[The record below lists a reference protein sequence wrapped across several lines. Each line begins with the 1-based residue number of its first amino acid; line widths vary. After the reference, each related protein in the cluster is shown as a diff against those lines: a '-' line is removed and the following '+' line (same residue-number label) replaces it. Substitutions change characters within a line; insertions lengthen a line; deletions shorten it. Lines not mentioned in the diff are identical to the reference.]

1 MYTGAKIGSFIA
13 IVLFSLFGLV
23 PSLVYGGYMGLM
35 MSTVL
40 LGQVMTS
47 GIAGQLIVAGGM
59 GLGVAATLSLF
70 LVLGA
75 LMGSGIHKLY
85 GVLSGRLTSDSKGL
99 AAFVP

>member
-1 MYTGAKIGSFIA
+1 MYTGTKIGSLIA
-13 IVLFSLFGLV
+13 VVLFSLFGLV

-40 LGQVMTS
+40 LGQIMTS
-47 GIAGQLIVAGGM
+47 GVAGQLIVAGGM
-59 GLGVAATLSLF
+59 CLGVAATLSLF

-85 GVLSGRLTSDSKGL
+85 RDLSSRFTSDSKGP
-99 AAFVP
+99 AASSP